1 MHCAYAIGMEVGMS
15 GEVIIETRGLT
26 KRFGKLVAVDG
37 LDVKVDKGSIH
48 GFVGPNGAGKS
59 TTIKLLVGAV
69 RRTSGEGFIKG
80 YPIGSVEARRAIG
93 YSPERPS
100 FYKDWTAF
108 DYLVQMA
115 AMSGVRTAEAES
127 RSQELLEWLELAD
140 FAHVKVGGFS
150 AGMKQRLSIAQ
161 AMTHRPELLVLDE
174 PTANLDPD
182 GRMSLLEKLKS
193 LPGERGVTVFISS
206 HILSELE
213 YLIDSVTLINKGRT
227 VAEDSVRD
235 MKEEIAFNRYV
246 LNTSNNEA
254 VMKALQGHPSIQRM
268 ERGQDGVI
276 HIGSPDMQQLQSA
289 VMAAV
294 TQTGSLLKYF
304 GEEQVKLEDIY
315 RSTMDQG
322 KDK

>member
-1 MHCAYAIGMEVGMS
+1 MTQEGKANMPSDVM
-15 GEVIIETRGLT
+15 IETKGLT
-26 KRFGKLVAVDG
+26 KKFGKLVAVNN
-37 LDVKVDKGSIH
+37 LDVKVHKGVIH
-48 GFVGPNGAGKS
+48 GFVGPNGAGKT
-59 TTIKLLVGAV
+59 TTIKLLVGAI

-80 YPIGSVEARRAIG
+80 YPIGSVDARRAIG

-108 DYLVQMA
+108 DYLVHMA
-115 AMSGVRTAEAES
+115 ALSGIKTDEAER
-127 RSQELLEWLELAD
+127 RSQDLLQWLELTD
-140 FAHVKVGGFS
+140 FAKAKVGGFS

-161 AMTHRPELLVLDE
+161 AMSHKPELLVLDE

-193 LPGERGVTVFISS
+193 LPREQGVTVFISS

-213 YLIDSVTLINKGRT
+213 FLIDSVTLINKGRT
-227 VAEDSVRD
+227 VAEDSVKV
-235 MKEEIAFNRYV
+235 MKEEISLNRYV
-246 LNTSNNEA
+246 LNTSNNQA
-254 VMKALQGHPSIQRM
+254 VMKALQGHASILEM
-268 ERGQDGVI
+268 KPGNDGAI
-276 HIGSPDMQQLQSA
+276 HISSPDMGQLQSA
-289 VMAAV
+289 VMEAV
-294 TQTGSLLKYF
+294 TKTGSLLKYF

>member
-1 MHCAYAIGMEVGMS
+1 MTQGGEADMPNEVM
-15 GEVIIETRGLT
+15 IETRGLT
-26 KRFGKLVAVDG
+26 KKFGKLMAVNS
-37 LDVKVDKGSIH
+37 LDVKVQKGVIH

-59 TTIKLLVGAV
+59 TTIKLLVGAIK
-69 RRTSGEGFIKG
+69 RTSGEAFIKG
-80 YPIGSVEARRAIG
+80 YPIGSVDARRAIG
-93 YSPERPS
+93 FSPERPS

-108 DYLVQMA
+108 DYLVHMA
-115 AMSGVRTAEAES
+115 ALSGVKTSEAE
-127 RSQELLEWLELAD
+127 RRTQELLQWLDLSD
-140 FAHVKVGGFS
+140 FANAKVGGFS

-161 AMTHRPELLVLDE
+161 AMSHKPELLILDE

-182 GRMSLLEKLKS
+182 GRMSLLEKLKG
-193 LPGERGVTVFISS
+193 LPREQGVTIFISS

-227 VAEDSVRD
+227 VAEDSIKV
-235 MKEEIAFNRYV
+235 MKEERSLNRYA

-254 VMKALQGHPSIQRM
+254 VMKALQGHASIREM
-268 ERGQDGVI
+268 NLGNDGVI
-276 HIGSPDMQQLQSA
+276 HISSPDMAQLQSA

-294 TQTGSLLKYF
+294 TKTGSLLKNF

>member
-1 MHCAYAIGMEVGMS
+1 MADDVM
-15 GEVIIETRGLT
+15 IETRGLT
-26 KRFGKLVAVDG
+26 KKFGKLVAVNS
-37 LDVKVDKGSIH
+37 LDVKVRKGVIH
-48 GFVGPNGAGKS
+48 GFVGPNGAGKT
-59 TTIKLLVGAV
+59 TTIKLLVGAI

-80 YPIGSVEARRAIG
+80 YPIGSVDARRAIG

-100 FYKDWTAF
+100 FYEDWTAF
-108 DYLVQMA
+108 DYLVHMA
-115 AMSGVRTAEAES
+115 ALSGIKTDEAER
-127 RSQELLEWLELAD
+127 RSQDLLEWLELSD
-140 FAHVKVGGFS
+140 FAKARVGGFS

-161 AMTHRPELLVLDE
+161 AMSHKPELLVLDE

-182 GRMSLLEKLKS
+182 GRMSLLGKLKS
-193 LPGERGVTVFISS
+193 LPREQGVTIFISS

-213 YLIDSVTLINKGRT
+213 FLIDSVTLINKGST
-227 VAEDSVRD
+227 VAEDSVKV
-235 MKEEIAFNRYV
+235 MKEEMALNRYV

-254 VMKALQGHPSIQRM
+254 VMKALQGQASIQEM
-268 ERGQDGVI
+268 KLGNDGAV
-276 HIGSPDMQQLQSA
+276 HISSPDMSQLQSA

-294 TQTGSLLKYF
+294 TKTGSLLKYF

>member
-1 MHCAYAIGMEVGMS
+1 MTERKANMPNDVM
-15 GEVIIETRGLT
+15 IETRGLT
-26 KRFGKLVAVDG
+26 KKYGKLVAVNS
-37 LDVKVDKGSIH
+37 LDIKVQKGAVH

-59 TTIKLLVGAV
+59 TTIKLLVGAI

-80 YPIGSVEARRAIG
+80 YPIGSVDARRAIG

-108 DYLVQMA
+108 DYLVHMA
-115 AMSGVRTAEAES
+115 ALSGLKTDEAER
-127 RSQELLEWLELAD
+127 RSQELLDWLELSD
-140 FAHVKVGGFS
+140 FSKARVGGFS

-161 AMTHRPELLVLDE
+161 AMSHKPELLVLDE

-182 GRMSLLEKLKS
+182 GRMSLLEKLKK
-193 LPGERGVTVFISS
+193 LPQEQGVTIFISS

-213 YLIDSVTLINKGRT
+213 YLIDSVTLINKGRM
-227 VAEDSVRD
+227 VAEDSLKA
-235 MKEEIAFNRYV
+235 MKEEISLNRFA

-254 VMKALQGHPSIQRM
+254 VMKALQGHPSIQEM
-268 ERGQDGVI
+268 KLGNDGVI
-276 HIGSPDMQQLQSA
+276 HISSQDMGKLQSA
-289 VMAAV
+289 VMEAV
-294 TQTGSLLKYF
+294 TKTGSLLKNF

-315 RSTMDQG
+315 RSTMEQG

>member
-1 MHCAYAIGMEVGMS
+1 MTERKANMPNDVM
-15 GEVIIETRGLT
+15 IETRGLT
-26 KRFGKLVAVDG
+26 KKYGKLVAVNS
-37 LDVKVDKGSIH
+37 LDIKVQKGAVH

-59 TTIKLLVGAV
+59 TTIKLLVGAI

-80 YPIGSVEARRAIG
+80 YPIGSVDARRAIG

-108 DYLVQMA
+108 DYLVHMA
-115 AMSGVRTAEAES
+115 ALSGLKTDEAER
-127 RSQELLEWLELAD
+127 RSQELLDWLELSD
-140 FAHVKVGGFS
+140 FSKARVGGFS

-161 AMTHRPELLVLDE
+161 AMSHKPELLVLDE

-182 GRMSLLEKLKS
+182 GRMSLLEKLKK
-193 LPGERGVTVFISS
+193 LPQEQGVTIFISS

-213 YLIDSVTLINKGRT
+213 YLIDSVTLINKGRM
-227 VAEDSVRD
+227 VAEDSLKA
-235 MKEEIAFNRYV
+235 MKEEISLNRFA

-254 VMKALQGHPSIQRM
+254 VMKALQGHPSIQEM
-268 ERGQDGVI
+268 KLGNDGVI
-276 HIGSPDMQQLQSA
+276 HISSQDMGKLQSA
-289 VMAAV
+289 VMEAV
-294 TQTGSLLKYF
+294 TKTGSLLKYF

-315 RSTMDQG
+315 RSTMEQG

>member
-1 MHCAYAIGMEVGMS
+1 M
-15 GEVIIETRGLT
+15 IETRGLT
-26 KRFGKLVAVDG
+26 KKYGKLVAVNS
-37 LDVKVDKGSIH
+37 LDVKVQKGAVH

-59 TTIKLLVGAV
+59 TTIKLLVGAI

-80 YPIGSVEARRAIG
+80 YPIGSVDARRAIG

-108 DYLVQMA
+108 DYLVHMA
-115 AMSGVRTAEAES
+115 ALSGLKTDEAER
-127 RSQELLEWLELAD
+127 RSQELLDWLELSD
-140 FAHVKVGGFS
+140 FAKAKVGGFS

-161 AMTHRPELLVLDE
+161 AMSHKPDLLVLDE

-182 GRMSLLEKLKS
+182 GRMSLLEKLKR
-193 LPGERGVTVFISS
+193 LPQEQGVTIFISS

-213 YLIDSVTLINKGRT
+213 YLIDSVTLINKGRM
-227 VAEDSVRD
+227 VAEDSVKA
-235 MKEEIAFNRYV
+235 MKEEISLNRFV

-254 VMKALQGHPSIQRM
+254 VMKALQGHPSIQEM
-268 ERGQDGVI
+268 KLGNDGVI
-276 HIGSPDMQQLQSA
+276 HISSQDMGKLQSA
-289 VMAAV
+289 VMEAV
-294 TQTGSLLKYF
+294 TKTGSLLKYF

-315 RSTMDQG
+315 RSTMEQG

>member
-1 MHCAYAIGMEVGMS
+1 MTQGGKANMPNEVM
-15 GEVIIETRGLT
+15 IETKGLT
-26 KRFGKLVAVDG
+26 KKYGKLVAVNS
-37 LDVKVDKGSIH
+37 LDVKVQKGVIH
-48 GFVGPNGAGKS
+48 GFVGPNGAGKT
-59 TTIKLLVGAV
+59 TTIKLLVGAI

-80 YPIGSVEARRAIG
+80 YPIGSVDARRAIG
-93 YSPERPS
+93 FSPERPS

-108 DYLVQMA
+108 DYLVHMA
-115 AMSGVRTAEAES
+115 ALSGVKTAEAE
-127 RSQELLEWLELAD
+127 RRTQELLQWLDLSD
-140 FAHVKVGGFS
+140 FANAKVGGFS

-161 AMTHRPELLVLDE
+161 AMSHKPEVLILDE

-182 GRMSLLEKLKS
+182 GRMSLLEKLKG
-193 LPGERGVTVFISS
+193 LPREQGVTVFISS

-227 VAEDSVRD
+227 VAEDSVKV
-235 MKEEIAFNRYV
+235 MKEERSLNRYV

-254 VMKALQGHPSIQRM
+254 VMKALQGHASIREM
-268 ERGQDGVI
+268 NLGNDGVI
-276 HIGSPDMQQLQSA
+276 RISSPDMAQLQSA
-289 VMAAV
+289 VMEVV
-294 TQTGSLLKYF
+294 TKTGSLLKYF

>member
-1 MHCAYAIGMEVGMS
+1 MANDVM
-15 GEVIIETRGLT
+15 IETRGLT
-26 KRFGKLVAVDG
+26 KKYGKLVAVNS
-37 LDVKVDKGSIH
+37 LDVKVQKGAVH

-59 TTIKLLVGAV
+59 TTMKLLVGAI

-80 YPIGSVEARRAIG
+80 YPIGSVDARRAIG

-108 DYLVQMA
+108 DYLVHMA
-115 AMSGVRTAEAES
+115 ALSGIKTDEAER
-127 RSQELLEWLELAD
+127 RSQELLEWLELSD
-140 FAHVKVGGFS
+140 FAKAKVGGFS

-161 AMTHRPELLVLDE
+161 AMSHKPELLVLDE

-182 GRMSLLEKLKS
+182 GRMSLLEKLKK
-193 LPGERGVTVFISS
+193 LPQEQGVTIFISS

-227 VAEDSVRD
+227 LAEDSVKV
-235 MKEEIAFNRYV
+235 MKEEIALNRYV
-246 LNTSNNEA
+246 LNTSNNEV
-254 VMKALQGHPSIQRM
+254 VMKALQGHPSIQEM
-268 ERGQDGVI
+268 KLGNDGVI
-276 HIGSPDMQQLQSA
+276 HISSQDMGKLQSA
-289 VMAAV
+289 VMEAV
-294 TQTGSLLKYF
+294 TKTGSLLKYF

>member
-1 MHCAYAIGMEVGMS
+1 MANDVM
-15 GEVIIETRGLT
+15 IETRGLT
-26 KRFGKLVAVDG
+26 KKYGKLVAVNS
-37 LDVKVDKGSIH
+37 LDVKVQKGAVH

-59 TTIKLLVGAV
+59 TTIKLLVGAI

-80 YPIGSVEARRAIG
+80 YPIGSVDARRAIG

-108 DYLVQMA
+108 DYLVHMA
-115 AMSGVRTAEAES
+115 ALSGIKTDEAER
-127 RSQELLEWLELAD
+127 RSQDLLEWLDLSD
-140 FAHVKVGGFS
+140 FAKAKVGGFS

-161 AMTHRPELLVLDE
+161 AMSHKPELLVLDE

-182 GRMSLLEKLKS
+182 GRMSLLEKLKK
-193 LPGERGVTVFISS
+193 LPQEQGVTIFISS

-213 YLIDSVTLINKGRT
+213 YLIDTVTLINKGRT
-227 VAEDSVRD
+227 LAEDSVKV
-235 MKEEIAFNRYV
+235 MKEEIALNRYV

-254 VMKALQGHPSIQRM
+254 VMKALQGQPSIQEM
-268 ERGQDGVI
+268 KLSNDGVI
-276 HIGSPDMQQLQSA
+276 HISSQDMGKLQSA
-289 VMAAV
+289 VMEAV
-294 TQTGSLLKYF
+294 TKTGSLLKYF

>member
-1 MHCAYAIGMEVGMS
+1 MTQGGKANMPNDAM
-15 GEVIIETRGLT
+15 IETRGLT
-26 KRFGKLVAVDG
+26 KKYGKLVAVNS
-37 LDVKVDKGSIH
+37 LDVKVEKGVIH

-59 TTIKLLVGAV
+59 TTIKLLVGAI

-80 YPIGSVEARRAIG
+80 YPIGSVDARRAIG

-108 DYLVQMA
+108 DYLVHMA
-115 AMSGVRTAEAES
+115 ALSGIKTAEAER
-127 RSQELLEWLELAD
+127 RSQDLLEWLELSD
-140 FAHVKVGGFS
+140 FARAKVGGFS

-161 AMTHRPELLVLDE
+161 AMSHKPEVLILDE

-182 GRMSLLEKLKS
+182 GRMSLLEKLKG
-193 LPGERGVTVFISS
+193 LPREQGVTVFISS

-213 YLIDSVTLINKGRT
+213 YLIDTVTLINKGRT
-227 VAEDSVRD
+227 VAEDSVKV
-235 MKEEIAFNRYV
+235 MKEEIALNRYV

-254 VMKALQGHPSIQRM
+254 VMKALQGHPSIQEM
-268 ERGQDGVI
+268 KRGNDGVI
-276 HIGSPDMQQLQSA
+276 HISSPDMGQLQSA

-294 TQTGSLLKYF
+294 TKTGSLLKTF

-322 KDK
+322 KEK

>member
-1 MHCAYAIGMEVGMS
+1 MANDVM
-15 GEVIIETRGLT
+15 IETRGLT
-26 KRFGKLVAVDG
+26 KKYGKLVAVNS
-37 LDVKVDKGSIH
+37 LDVKVQKGVIH

-59 TTIKLLVGAV
+59 TTIKLLVGAI

-80 YPIGSVEARRAIG
+80 HPIGSVDARRAIG

-108 DYLVQMA
+108 DYLVHMA
-115 AMSGVRTAEAES
+115 ALSGVKTNEAEA
-127 RSQELLEWLELAD
+127 RSKELLEWLELSD
-140 FAHVKVGGFS
+140 FAKARVGGFS

-161 AMTHRPELLVLDE
+161 AMSHKPELLVLDE

-182 GRMSLLEKLKS
+182 GRMSLLEKLKK
-193 LPGERGVTVFISS
+193 LPNEQGVTVFISS

-227 VAEDSVRD
+227 VAEDSVKV
-235 MKEEIAFNRYV
+235 MKEEIALNRYV

-254 VMKALQGHPSIQRM
+254 VMKSLQGHASIQ
-268 ERGQDGVI
+268 EISLGNDGVI
-276 HIGSPDMQQLQSA
+276 HISSPDMGKLQSA
-289 VMAAV
+289 VMEAV
-294 TQTGSLLKYF
+294 TRTGSLMKYF

-315 RSTMDQG
+315 RNTMEQG

>member
-1 MHCAYAIGMEVGMS
+1 MGAI
-15 GEVIIETRGLT
+15 
-26 KRFGKLVAVDG
+26 
-37 LDVKVDKGSIH
+37 
-48 GFVGPNGAGKS
+48 
-59 TTIKLLVGAV
+59 

-80 YPIGSVEARRAIG
+80 YPIGSVDARRAIG

-108 DYLVQMA
+108 DYLVHMA
-115 AMSGVRTAEAES
+115 ALSGIKTDEAER
-127 RSQELLEWLELAD
+127 RSQDLLEWLELSD
-140 FAHVKVGGFS
+140 FAKAKVGGFS

-161 AMTHRPELLVLDE
+161 AMSHKPELLVLDE

-193 LPGERGVTVFISS
+193 LPREQGVTVFISS

-213 YLIDSVTLINKGRT
+213 FLIDSVTLINKGRT
-227 VAEDSVRD
+227 VAEDSVKV
-235 MKEEIAFNRYV
+235 MKEEISLNRYV
-246 LNTSNNEA
+246 LNTSNNQA
-254 VMKALQGHPSIQRM
+254 VMKALQGHASILEM
-268 ERGQDGVI
+268 KLGNDGAI
-276 HIGSPDMQQLQSA
+276 HISSPDMGQLQSA
-289 VMAAV
+289 VMEAV
-294 TQTGSLLKYF
+294 TKTGSLLKYF

>member
-1 MHCAYAIGMEVGMS
+1 MEVGMADD
-15 GEVIIETRGLT
+15 VMIETRGLT
-26 KRFGKLVAVDG
+26 KKFGKLVAVNS
-37 LDVKVDKGSIH
+37 LDVKVQKGVIH

-59 TTIKLLVGAV
+59 TTIKLLVGAI

-80 YPIGSVEARRAIG
+80 YPIGSVDARRAIG

-100 FYKDWTAF
+100 FYEDWTAF
-108 DYLVQMA
+108 DYLVHMA
-115 AMSGVRTAEAES
+115 ALSGIKTDEAER
-127 RSQELLEWLELAD
+127 RSQDLLEWLELSD
-140 FAHVKVGGFS
+140 FAKARVGGFS

-161 AMTHRPELLVLDE
+161 AMSHKPELLVLDE

-182 GRMSLLEKLKS
+182 GRMSLLGKLKS
-193 LPGERGVTVFISS
+193 LPREQGVTIFISS

-213 YLIDSVTLINKGRT
+213 FLIDSVTLINKGST
-227 VAEDSVRD
+227 VAEDSVKV
-235 MKEEIAFNRYV
+235 MKEEMALNRYV

-254 VMKALQGHPSIQRM
+254 VMKALQGQASIQEM
-268 ERGQDGVI
+268 KLGNDGAV
-276 HIGSPDMQQLQSA
+276 HISSPDMSQLQSA

-294 TQTGSLLKYF
+294 TKTGSLLKYF

>member
-1 MHCAYAIGMEVGMS
+1 MEVGMAND
-15 GEVIIETRGLT
+15 VMIETRALT
-26 KRFGKLVAVDG
+26 KKFGRLVAVDN
-37 LDVKVDKGSIH
+37 LDVKVQKGVIH

-59 TTIKLLVGAV
+59 TTIKLLVGAI

-80 YPIGSVEARRAIG
+80 YPIGSVDARRAIG

-108 DYLVQMA
+108 DYLVHMA
-115 AMSGVRTAEAES
+115 ALSGIKTAEAEA
-127 RSQELLEWLELAD
+127 RTQELLDWLELSD
-140 FAHVKVGGFS
+140 FAKAKVGGFS

-161 AMTHRPELLVLDE
+161 AMSHKPELLVLDE

-193 LPGERGVTVFISS
+193 LPREQGVTVFISS

-213 YLIDSVTLINKGRT
+213 FLIDSVTLINKGRT
-227 VAEDSVRD
+227 VAEDSVKV
-235 MKEEIAFNRYV
+235 MKEEISLNRYV
-246 LNTSNNEA
+246 LNTSNNQA
-254 VMKALQGHPSIQRM
+254 VMKALQGHASIQDM
-268 ERGQDGVI
+268 KMGNDGAL
-276 HIGSPDMQQLQSA
+276 HISSPDMGQLQSA
-289 VMAAV
+289 VMEAV
-294 TQTGSLLKYF
+294 TRTGSLLKYF

>member
-1 MHCAYAIGMEVGMS
+1 MASDAM
-15 GEVIIETRGLT
+15 IETRGLT
-26 KRFGKLVAVDG
+26 KKFGKLMAVDS
-37 LDVKVDKGSIH
+37 LDVKVQKGVIH

-59 TTIKLLVGAV
+59 TTIKLLVGAI

-80 YPIGSVEARRAIG
+80 YPIGSVDARRAIG

-100 FYKDWTAF
+100 FYKDWNAF
-108 DYLVQMA
+108 DYLVHMA
-115 AMSGVRTAEAES
+115 ALSGIKTDEAER
-127 RSQELLEWLELAD
+127 RSLDLLEWLELSD
-140 FAHVKVGGFS
+140 FAKSKLGGFS

-161 AMTHRPELLVLDE
+161 AMSHKPELLVLDE

-193 LPGERGVTVFISS
+193 LPREQGVTVFISS

-213 YLIDSVTLINKGRT
+213 FLIDSVTLINKGRT
-227 VAEDSVRD
+227 VAEDSVKV
-235 MKEEIAFNRYV
+235 MKEEISLNRYV
-246 LNTSNNEA
+246 LNTSNNQA
-254 VMKALQGHPSIQRM
+254 VMKALQGHASILEM
-268 ERGQDGVI
+268 KLGNDGAI
-276 HIGSPDMQQLQSA
+276 HISSPDMGQLQSA
-289 VMAAV
+289 VMEVV
-294 TQTGSLLKYF
+294 TKTGSLLKYF

>member
-1 MHCAYAIGMEVGMS
+1 MTERKANMPNDVM
-15 GEVIIETRGLT
+15 IETRGLT
-26 KRFGKLVAVDG
+26 KKYGKLVAVNS
-37 LDVKVDKGSIH
+37 LDIKVQKGAVH

-59 TTIKLLVGAV
+59 TTIKLLVGAI

-80 YPIGSVEARRAIG
+80 YPIGSVDARRAIG

-108 DYLVQMA
+108 DYLVHMA
-115 AMSGVRTAEAES
+115 ALSGLKTAEAER
-127 RSQELLEWLELAD
+127 RSQELLDWLELSD
-140 FAHVKVGGFS
+140 FAKARVGGFS

-161 AMTHRPELLVLDE
+161 AMSHKPELLVLDE

-182 GRMSLLEKLKS
+182 GRMSLLEKLKK
-193 LPGERGVTVFISS
+193 LPQEQGVTIFISS

-213 YLIDSVTLINKGRT
+213 YLIDSVTLINKGRM
-227 VAEDSVRD
+227 VAEDSLKA
-235 MKEEIAFNRYV
+235 MKEEISLNRFA

-254 VMKALQGHPSIQRM
+254 VMKALQGHPSIQEM
-268 ERGQDGVI
+268 KLGNDGVI
-276 HIGSPDMQQLQSA
+276 HISSQDMGKLQSA
-289 VMAAV
+289 VMEAV
-294 TQTGSLLKYF
+294 TKTGSLLKYF

-315 RSTMDQG
+315 RSTMEQG

>member
-1 MHCAYAIGMEVGMS
+1 MGTDVM
-15 GEVIIETRGLT
+15 IETKGLT
-26 KRFGKLVAVDG
+26 KKFGKLVAVNN
-37 LDVKVDKGSIH
+37 LDVKVQKGVIH

-59 TTIKLLVGAV
+59 TTIKLLVGAI
-69 RRTSGEGFIKG
+69 RRTSGQGFIKG
-80 YPIGSVEARRAIG
+80 YPIGSVDARRAIG

-108 DYLVQMA
+108 DYLVHMA
-115 AMSGVRTAEAES
+115 ALSGIKTDEAER
-127 RSQELLEWLELAD
+127 RSQDLLEWLELSD
-140 FAHVKVGGFS
+140 FAKAKVGGFS

-161 AMTHRPELLVLDE
+161 AMSHKPELLVLDE

-182 GRMSLLEKLKS
+182 GRMSLLGKLKS
-193 LPGERGVTVFISS
+193 LPREQGVTIFISS

-213 YLIDSVTLINKGRT
+213 FLIDSVTLINKGST
-227 VAEDSVRD
+227 VAEDSVKV
-235 MKEEIAFNRYV
+235 MKEEMALNRYV

-254 VMKALQGHPSIQRM
+254 VMKALQGQASIQEM
-268 ERGQDGVI
+268 KLGNDGAV
-276 HIGSPDMQQLQSA
+276 HISSPDMSQLQSA

-294 TQTGSLLKYF
+294 TKTGSLLKYF